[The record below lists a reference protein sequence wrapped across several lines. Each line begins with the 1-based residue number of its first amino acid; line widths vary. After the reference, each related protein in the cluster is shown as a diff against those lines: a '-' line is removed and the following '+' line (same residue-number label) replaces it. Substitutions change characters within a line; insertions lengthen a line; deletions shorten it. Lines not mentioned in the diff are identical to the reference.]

1 MLDNIETQ
9 GAFMNAFKHAFIGM
23 AIVDVDGNFIM
34 VNRSFCRILEFEQ
47 EELLQKNVIEVTP
60 PQDYNLVSCQLQRLF
75 NGETDA
81 FEIEKRCYKKGGGI
95 MWGRL
100 SVSVYQDEKD
110 RYLIIQ
116 LQDITE
122 RKLQEEELL
131 EREREYRK
139 LVEEAPDAMVI
150 HDAEKFLFINQA
162 GAEALQS
169 SPQEL
174 VGQPLTKIIR
184 QEEWPGFHE
193 RVAEALEIGR
203 AEGVV
208 ELTVVLPDGKLMDIL
223 STGSVI
229 NYQGKKAIQAV
240 FRNNTAQ
247 KEFETKSNYLLQQ
260 YEKMNLVSEFAASV
274 AHEIKNPLTI
284 LKGFIQLIEISKQNK
299 AYTQYENLIFSEI
312 DRIHLM
318 VNEFL
323 TLAKPSEEDMKLTD
337 LHAALQQSIR
347 LLNAHATAHN
357 VTIHL
362 EKIPP
367 IPLLHAI
374 ENKMKQAFINIIKNA
389 IEAMQGG
396 GNLHIAISKWDGNII
411 IRFADE
417 GCGMTE
423 EELRKVTTPFFTTK
437 TDGTGLGMMIT
448 NNIIKSHDGEMEVES
463 QVGEGTKVSLIIPVS
478 RQ

>member
-1 MLDNIETQ
+1 M
-9 GAFMNAFKHAFIGM
+9 
-23 AIVDVDGNFIM
+23 
-34 VNRSFCRILEFEQ
+34 
-47 EELLQKNVIEVTP
+47 
-60 PQDYNLVSCQLQRLF
+60 
-75 NGETDA
+75 
-81 FEIEKRCYKKGGGI
+81 
-95 MWGRL
+95 
-100 SVSVYQDEKD
+100 
-110 RYLIIQ
+110 
-116 LQDITE
+116 
-122 RKLQEEELL
+122 
-131 EREREYRK
+131 
-139 LVEEAPDAMVI
+139 
-150 HDAEKFLFINQA
+150 
-162 GAEALQS
+162 
-169 SPQEL
+169 
-174 VGQPLTKIIR
+174 
-184 QEEWPGFHE
+184 
-193 RVAEALEIGR
+193 
-203 AEGVV
+203 
-208 ELTVVLPDGKLMDIL
+208 
-223 STGSVI
+223 
-229 NYQGKKAIQAV
+229 
-240 FRNNTAQ
+240 
-247 KEFETKSNYLLQQ
+247 
-260 YEKMNLVSEFAASV
+260 
-274 AHEIKNPLTI
+274 
-284 LKGFIQLIEISKQNK
+284 IEISKQNK

-367 IPLLHAI
+367 IPLIHAI

-396 GNLHIAISKWDGNII
+396 GNLHIAIRKWNGNII